1 MHSQGGTIM
10 NKYQFA
16 LRFDVSDCQLKQ
28 DQLDDLLFEAGC
40 DDALVRHSR
49 KGEVQI
55 EFVREASHALE
66 ALTCARD
73 QVLRALPHARVLEA
87 KPDYVG
93 PTDIAKFYNV
103 SRQRIQTL
111 ISEKQ
116 LGVHAFTCVGNTQV
130 FRLVTFIDALEECGT
145 QLEDSTLRE
154 AAFAASQLNR
164 ERECSGLV

>member
-1 MHSQGGTIM
+1 MKT
-10 NKYQFA
+10 YQFA
-16 LRFDVSDCQLKQ
+16 LRFDVSECQLEQ

-49 KGEVQI
+49 KGEIQI
-55 EFVREASHALE
+55 EFEREAENALE
-66 ALTCARD
+66 ALTGARH
-73 QVLRALPHARVLEA
+73 QVLRALPNARVLEA

-93 PTDIAKFYNV
+93 PTDIAKFYNLT
-103 SRQRIQTL
+103 RQRIQFL

-116 LGVHAFTCVGNTQV
+116 LGVHAVTCVGNTQI

-154 AAFAASQLNR
+154 AAFAALQLNR
-164 ERECSGLV
+164 ERECRGLV

>member
-1 MHSQGGTIM
+1 M

-16 LRFDVSDCQLKQ
+16 LRFDVSECQLEQ
-28 DQLDDLLFEAGC
+28 GQLDDLLFEAGF

-55 EFVREASHALE
+55 EFEREAENAFE
-66 ALTCARD
+66 AFTSARD
-73 QVLRALPHARVLEA
+73 QVLRVLPKARILEA

-103 SRQRIQTL
+103 SRQRIQSL

-116 LGVHAFTCVGNTQV
+116 LGLHAVTCVGNTQV

-145 QLEDSTLRE
+145 PLEDATLRE

-164 ERECSGLV
+164 ERECSGLM